1 MNNNKKRIYIIENED
16 GFKFSEKK
24 RIVSFN
30 RVAFLFFF
38 ILFIFLL
45 YSTKIVYLGSSSPKQ
60 KYQMTHK
67 IKNYRADIIDVDGRF
82 IAKSVITYN
91 IGVKPDLIND
101 KKKFLLKLKYSFP
114 ELDFNKIENEIDKK
128 KFFYLKKKL
137 TPQKSEEIKLLGEK
151 SLILEP
157 KITRIYPD
165 NNLFSH
171 TIGQIDDENFGV
183 SGIEKNFDNYLKT
196 NTKPLTMTLD
206 KEIQFLVRQELLNSE
221 KIFKNVGSASILM
234 NINNGEILSL
244 VSLPDF
250 DINKRNNISDK
261 KYINRAT
268 KGVYEFGSVFK
279 TFTIAAGFD
288 EKLIEPKD
296 MFNNL
301 EKKINCGGRTIS
313 EYDEDLSQNLSVE
326 DILIKSGNIGSVKI
340 GQKLGVDKIKNFLT
354 RVGILNDIEF
364 DIPEIGKPIPFN
376 WGKCK
381 LLTVSFG
388 HGITTTLIQLAKGYA
403 IISNGGYHITPT
415 LIKDKNIGYEKKKRV
430 LSKDVSLKINQILRR
445 VVTEGTASLADVKGY
460 NVGGKTGTALTVEN
474 GKYTKKKINTFASIF
489 PINEPKYVFIV
500 MLEDTKLSKSYVYNY
515 RNKSGSFVG
524 TPFNTAGWT
533 SVEVAAKIIEKI
545 GPILATKY

>member
-16 GFKFSEKK
+16 GFEFSEKK
-24 RIVSFN
+24 KIVSFN

-45 YSTKIVYLGSSSPKQ
+45 YSTKIIYLGSSSPNQ
-60 KYQMTHK
+60 TYQMTK
-67 IKNYRADIIDVDGRF
+67 KTENYRADIVDIDDSF

-91 IGVKPDLIND
+91 VGIKPNLIND

-114 ELDFNKIENEIDKK
+114 ELDFQKIENNIEKK

-171 TIGQIDDENFGV
+171 TMGQIDDENFGV
-183 SGIEKNFDNYLKT
+183 SGIEKSFDNYLKT
-196 NTKPLTMTLD
+196 NTEPLSLTLD

-221 KIFKNVGSASILM
+221 KIFKNIGSASILM
-234 NINNGEILSL
+234 NINSGEILSL

-261 KYINRAT
+261 KYINRVT

-279 TFTIAAGFD
+279 TFTIAAGFN
-288 EKLIEPKD
+288 EKLIEPND

-301 EKKINCGGRTIS
+301 EKKIKCGGRTIS
-313 EYDEDLSQNLSVE
+313 EYDENLSQNLSVE
-326 DILIKSGNIGSVKI
+326 EILINSGNIGSVKI
-340 GQKLGVDKIKNFLT
+340 GQKLGIDKIRNFLNQI
-354 RVGILNDIEF
+354 GILGDIKF
-364 DIPEIGKPIPFN
+364 DITEIGTPIPFN

-388 HGITTTLIQLAKGYA
+388 HGITTTLLQLAKGYA
-403 IISNGGYHITPT
+403 IISNGGFNITPT
-415 LIKDKNIGYEKKKRV
+415 LVKNISSEKRKRV
-430 LSKDVSLKINQILRR
+430 LSRDVSFKINQILRR

-460 NVGGKTGTALTVEN
+460 EVGGKTGTALIVEN

-489 PINEPKYVFIV
+489 PTNKPKYVLIV
-500 MLEDTKLSKSYVYNY
+500 MLEDTKLSKDYVYKY
-515 RNKSGSFVG
+515 RNKPGSFVG

-533 SVEVAAKIIEKI
+533 SVEVAAKIIERI

>member
-1 MNNNKKRIYIIENED
+1 MNNNKKRLYIIENNDE
-16 GFKFSEKK
+16 FKFSEKK
-24 RIVSFN
+24 KIVSFN

-45 YSTKIVYLGSSSPKQ
+45 YSTKIAYLGSSTPK
-60 KYQMTHK
+60 KTYQIANK
-67 IKNYRADIIDVDGRF
+67 IKNYRADIVDIDGSF
-82 IAKSVITYN
+82 IGKSVITYN
-91 IGVKPDLIND
+91 VGVKPKLIND

-114 ELDFNKIENEIDKK
+114 DLDFEKIEDNIEKD

-151 SLILEP
+151 SLVLEP
-157 KITRIYPD
+157 KVTRIYPD

-171 TIGQIDDENFGV
+171 TVGQIDDENFGV
-183 SGIEKNFDNYLKT
+183 SGIEKSFDNYLKT

-206 KEIQFLVRQELLNSE
+206 KEIQFLVRQELLNFE
-221 KIFKNVGSASILM
+221 KIFNNVGSASILM
-234 NINNGEILSL
+234 NINSGEILSL

-250 DINKRNNISDK
+250 DINQRKNISDK

-268 KGVYEFGSVFK
+268 KGIYEFGSVFK
-279 TFTIAAGFD
+279 TFTIAAGFH

-296 MFNNL
+296 MFKNL

-313 EYDEDLSQNLSVE
+313 EYDENLSQNLSVE
-326 DILIKSGNIGSVKI
+326 EILINSGNIGSVKI
-340 GQKLGVDKIKNFLT
+340 GQKLGVDKIKDFLI
-354 RVGILNDIEF
+354 RIGILSDIEF

-403 IISNGGYHITPT
+403 IISNGGYDITPT

-430 LSKDVSLKINQILRR
+430 LGKDVSLKINQILRR

-460 NVGGKTGTALTVEN
+460 NVGGKTGTALIVEN

-515 RNKSGSFVG
+515 RNKPGSFVG

>member
-1 MNNNKKRIYIIENED
+1 MYITEIED
-16 GFKFSEKK
+16 ACKFSENKS
-24 RIVSFN
+24 IVSFN
-30 RVAFLFFF
+30 RIAFLFFF

-45 YSTKIVYLGSSSPKQ
+45 YSTKIVYLGSTSPKQ
-60 KYQMTHK
+60 TYQMTNK
-67 IKNYRADIIDVDGRF
+67 IKNHRADIIDVDGRF

-91 IGVKPDLIND
+91 VGIKPNLIND

-114 ELDFNKIENEIDKK
+114 ELDFRKIENNLDKK

-137 TPQKSEEIKLLGEK
+137 TPKKSEEIKLLGEK
-151 SLILEP
+151 SIILEP

-183 SGIEKNFDNYLKT
+183 SGIEKSFDNYLKT
-196 NTKPLTMTLD
+196 NTKPLTITLD
-206 KEIQFLVRQELLNSE
+206 KEIQFIIRQELLDFE
-221 KIFKNVGSASILM
+221 KIFKNVGSAGILM
-234 NINNGEILSL
+234 NINSGEILSL
-244 VSLPDF
+244 ISLPDF

-261 KYINRAT
+261 MYINRAT

-279 TFTIAAGFD
+279 TFTIAAGFN

-301 EKKINCGGRTIS
+301 EKKIKCGGRTIS
-313 EYDEDLSQNLSVE
+313 EYDGNLSQNLSVE
-326 DILIKSGNIGSVKI
+326 EILINAGNIGSVKI
-340 GQKLGVDKIKNFLT
+340 GQKLGVDKIRNFLNKI
-354 RVGILNDIEF
+354 GIIGDIKF
-364 DIPEIGKPIPFN
+364 DITEIGTPIPFN

-388 HGITTTLIQLAKGYA
+388 HGITTTLLQLAKGYA
-403 IISNGGYHITPT
+403 IISNGGFNITPT
-415 LIKDKNIGYEKKKRV
+415 LVKNDNIKLEKGRRV
-430 LSKDVSLKINQILRR
+430 LNRDVSLKINQILRR

-460 NVGGKTGTALTVEN
+460 NVGGKTGTALIVEN

-489 PINEPKYVFIV
+489 PTNEPEYVLII
-500 MLEDTKLSKSYVYNY
+500 MLEDTKLSKDYVYKY
-515 RNKSGSFVG
+515 RNKPGSFVG

-533 SVEVAAKIIEKI
+533 SVEVAAKIIERI

>member
-1 MNNNKKRIYIIENED
+1 MNKNKKRLYITENED

-30 RVAFLFFF
+30 RIAFLFFF

-60 KYQMTHK
+60 KYQITNK

-82 IAKSVITYN
+82 IAKSVTTYN
-91 IGVKPDLIND
+91 VGIKPNLIND

-114 ELDFNKIENEIDKK
+114 ELDFRKIENNLDKK

-137 TPQKSEEIKLLGEK
+137 TPKKSEEIKLLGEK
-151 SLILEP
+151 SIILEP

-183 SGIEKNFDNYLKT
+183 SGIEKSFDNYLKT
-196 NTKPLTMTLD
+196 NTKPLTITLD
-206 KEIQFLVRQELLNSE
+206 KEIQFIIRQELLNFE
-221 KIFKNVGSASILM
+221 KIFKNVGSAGILM
-234 NINNGEILSL
+234 NINSGEILSL
-244 VSLPDF
+244 ISLPDF

-261 KYINRAT
+261 MYINRAT

-279 TFTIAAGFD
+279 TFTIAAGFN

-301 EKKINCGGRTIS
+301 EKKIKCGGRTIS
-313 EYDEDLSQNLSVE
+313 EYDENLSQNLSVE
-326 DILIKSGNIGSVKI
+326 EILINSGNIGSVKI
-340 GQKLGVDKIKNFLT
+340 GQKLGVDKIRNFLNKI
-354 RVGILNDIEF
+354 GIIGDIKF
-364 DIPEIGKPIPFN
+364 DITEIGTPIPFN

-388 HGITTTLIQLAKGYA
+388 HGITTTLLQLAKGYA
-403 IISNGGYHITPT
+403 IISNGGFYITPT
-415 LIKDKNIGYEKKKRV
+415 LVKNDNIKLEKGRKV
-430 LSKDVSLKINQILRR
+430 LNRDVSLKINQILRR

-460 NVGGKTGTALTVEN
+460 NVGGKTGTALIVEN

-489 PINEPKYVFIV
+489 PTNEPEYVLII
-500 MLEDTKLSKSYVYNY
+500 MLEDTKLSKDYVYKY
-515 RNKSGSFVG
+515 RNKPGSFVG

>member
-1 MNNNKKRIYIIENED
+1 MNNNKKRLYIIENED

-24 RIVSFN
+24 RVVSFN

-38 ILFIFLL
+38 ILFIFLI

-60 KYQMTHK
+60 KYQMTNK

-82 IAKSVITYN
+82 NAKSVITYN
-91 IGVKPDLIND
+91 IGVKPNLIND

-114 ELDFNKIENEIDKK
+114 ELDFRKIENNLDKK

-137 TPQKSEEIKLLGEK
+137 TPKKSEEIKLLGEK
-151 SLILEP
+151 SIILEP

-183 SGIEKNFDNYLKT
+183 SGIEKSFDNYLKT
-196 NTKPLTMTLD
+196 NTKPLTITLD
-206 KEIQFLVRQELLNSE
+206 KEIQFIIRQELLDFE
-221 KIFKNVGSASILM
+221 KIFKNVGSAGILM
-234 NINNGEILSL
+234 NINSGEILSL
-244 VSLPDF
+244 ISLPDF

-261 KYINRAT
+261 MYINRAT

-279 TFTIAAGFD
+279 TFTIAAGFN

-301 EKKINCGGRTIS
+301 EKKIKCGGRTIS
-313 EYDEDLSQNLSVE
+313 EYDENLSQNLSVE
-326 DILIKSGNIGSVKI
+326 EILINSGNIGSVKI
-340 GQKLGVDKIKNFLT
+340 GQKLGVDKIRNFLNKI
-354 RVGILNDIEF
+354 GIIGDIKF
-364 DIPEIGKPIPFN
+364 DITEIGTPIPFN

-388 HGITTTLIQLAKGYA
+388 HGITTTLLQLAKGYA
-403 IISNGGYHITPT
+403 IISNGGFNITPT
-415 LIKDKNIGYEKKKRV
+415 LVKNDNIKLEKGRRV
-430 LSKDVSLKINQILRR
+430 LNRDVSLKINQILRR

-460 NVGGKTGTALTVEN
+460 NVGGKTGTALIVEN

-489 PINEPKYVFIV
+489 PTNEPEYVLII
-500 MLEDTKLSKSYVYNY
+500 MLEDTKLSKDYVYKY
-515 RNKSGSFVG
+515 RNKPGSFVG
-524 TPFNTAGWT
+524 MPFNTAGWT

>member
-1 MNNNKKRIYIIENED
+1 MNNNKRLYIIENNDE
-16 GFKFSEKK
+16 FKFSEKK

-30 RVAFLFFF
+30 RVSFLFFL

-45 YSTKIVYLGSSSPKQ
+45 YLTKIAYLGSSTPIQ
-60 KYQMTHK
+60 TYQMANK
-67 IKNYRADIIDVDGRF
+67 IKNYRADIIDINGRF
-82 IAKSVITYN
+82 IGKSVITYN
-91 IGVKPDLIND
+91 VGVKPKLIND

-114 ELDFNKIENEIDKK
+114 ELDFEKIENNIEKN

-151 SLILEP
+151 SLVLEP
-157 KITRIYPD
+157 KVTRIYPD

-171 TIGQIDDENFGV
+171 TVGQIDDENFGV
-183 SGIEKNFDNYLKT
+183 SGIEKSFDNYLKT

-206 KEIQFLVRQELLNSE
+206 KEIQFLIRQELLNSE

-234 NINNGEILSL
+234 NINSGEILSL

-250 DINKRNNISDK
+250 DINQRKNISDK

-268 KGVYEFGSVFK
+268 KGIYEFGSVFK

-326 DILIKSGNIGSVKI
+326 EILINSGNIGSVKI
-340 GQKLGVDKIKNFLT
+340 GQKIGVDKIKNFLI
-354 RVGILNDIEF
+354 RIGILGDIKF

-403 IISNGGYHITPT
+403 IISNGGYDITPT
-415 LIKDKNIGYEKKKRV
+415 LIKDKNIGYTKERRV
-430 LSKDVSLKINQILRR
+430 LSKGVSLKMNKILRR
-445 VVTEGTASLADVKGY
+445 VVSEGTASLADVKGY
-460 NVGGKTGTALTVEN
+460 NVGGKTGTALIVEN

-489 PINEPKYVFIV
+489 PMNEPKYVFIV
-500 MLEDTKLSKSYVYNY
+500 MLEDTKLSKDYVYKY
-515 RNKSGSFVG
+515 RNKPGSFTG

>member
-16 GFKFSEKK
+16 GFEFSEKK
-24 RIVSFN
+24 KIVSFN

-45 YSTKIVYLGSSSPKQ
+45 YSTKIVYLGSSSPNQ
-60 KYQMTHK
+60 TYQITK
-67 IKNYRADIIDVDGRF
+67 KTENYRADIVDIDGSF

-91 IGVKPDLIND
+91 VGIKPNLIND

-114 ELDFNKIENEIDKK
+114 ELDFQKIENNIEKK

-171 TIGQIDDENFGV
+171 TVGQIDDENFGV
-183 SGIEKNFDNYLKT
+183 SGIEKSFDNYLKT
-196 NTKPLTMTLD
+196 NTEPLSITLD
-206 KEIQFLVRQELLNSE
+206 KEIQFLIRQELINSE

-234 NINNGEILSL
+234 NINSGEILSL

-250 DINKRNNISDK
+250 DINKRNNIFDK

-279 TFTIAAGFD
+279 TFTIAAGFN
-288 EKLIEPKD
+288 EKLIEPND

-301 EKKINCGGRTIS
+301 EKKIKCGGRTIS
-313 EYDEDLSQNLSVE
+313 EYDENLSQNLSVE
-326 DILIKSGNIGSVKI
+326 EILINSGNIGSVKI
-340 GQKLGVDKIKNFLT
+340 GQKLGIDKIRNFLNKI
-354 RVGILNDIEF
+354 GILDDIKF
-364 DIPEIGKPIPFN
+364 DITEIGTPIPFN

-388 HGITTTLIQLAKGYA
+388 HGITTTLLQLAKGYA
-403 IISNGGYHITPT
+403 IISNGGFNITPT
-415 LIKDKNIGYEKKKRV
+415 LVKNISSEKGKRV
-430 LSKDVSLKINQILRR
+430 LSRDVSLKINKILRR

-460 NVGGKTGTALTVEN
+460 DVGGKTGTALIVEN

-489 PINEPKYVFIV
+489 PTNKPKYVLIV
-500 MLEDTKLSKSYVYNY
+500 MLEDTKLSKDYVYKY
-515 RNKSGSFVG
+515 RNKPGSFVG

>member
-16 GFKFSEKK
+16 GFEFSEKK
-24 RIVSFN
+24 KIVSFN

-45 YSTKIVYLGSSSPKQ
+45 YSTKIVYLGSSSPNQ
-60 KYQMTHK
+60 TYQITK
-67 IKNYRADIIDVDGRF
+67 KTENYRADIVDIDGSF

-91 IGVKPDLIND
+91 VGIKPNLIND

-114 ELDFNKIENEIDKK
+114 ELDFQKIENNIEKK

-171 TIGQIDDENFGV
+171 TMGQIDDENFGV
-183 SGIEKNFDNYLKT
+183 SGIEKSFDNYLKT
-196 NTKPLTMTLD
+196 NTEPLSLTLD

-221 KIFKNVGSASILM
+221 KIFKNIGSASILM
-234 NINNGEILSL
+234 NINSGEILSL

-261 KYINRAT
+261 KYINRVT

-279 TFTIAAGFD
+279 TFTIAAGFN
-288 EKLIEPKD
+288 EKLIEPND

-301 EKKINCGGRTIS
+301 EKKIKCGGRTIS
-313 EYDEDLSQNLSVE
+313 EYDENLSQNLSVE
-326 DILIKSGNIGSVKI
+326 EILINSGNIGSVKI
-340 GQKLGVDKIKNFLT
+340 GQKLGIDKIRNFLNQI
-354 RVGILNDIEF
+354 GILGDIKF
-364 DIPEIGKPIPFN
+364 DITEIGTPIPFN

-388 HGITTTLIQLAKGYA
+388 HGITTTLLQLAKGYA
-403 IISNGGYHITPT
+403 IISNGGFNITPT
-415 LIKDKNIGYEKKKRV
+415 LVKNISFEKRKRV
-430 LSKDVSLKINQILRR
+430 LSRDVSFKINQILRR

-460 NVGGKTGTALTVEN
+460 EVGGKTGTALIVEN

-489 PINEPKYVFIV
+489 PTNEPKYVLIV
-500 MLEDTKLSKSYVYNY
+500 MLEDTKLSKDYVYKY
-515 RNKSGSFVG
+515 RNKPGSFVG

-533 SVEVAAKIIEKI
+533 SVEVAAKIIERI

>member
-1 MNNNKKRIYIIENED
+1 MCIRDGLKRNQNTEEEVEKLINAPDTKEPIGLRDRAMLELIYAC
-16 GFKFSEKK
+16 GLRVSELISLDLLNINLRQGVIRVIGKGEKERLVPMGEESLFWVSEYINRARSSLMTKDERESALFLSK
-24 RIVSFN
+24 R
-30 RVAFLFFF
+30 
-38 ILFIFLL
+38 
-45 YSTKIVYLGSSSPKQ
+45 GSS
-60 KYQMTHK
+60 MTRQTFWYR
-67 IKNYRADIIDVDGRF
+67 IKEYA
-82 IAKSVITYN
+82 
-91 IGVKPDLIND
+91 
-101 KKKFLLKLKYSFP
+101 LK
-114 ELDFNKIENEIDKK
+114 
-128 KFFYLKKKL
+128 
-137 TPQKSEEIKLLGEK
+137 
-151 SLILEP
+151 
-157 KITRIYPD
+157 
-165 NNLFSH
+165 
-171 TIGQIDDENFGV
+171 

-196 NTKPLTMTLD
+196 NTEPLTMTLD

-326 DILIKSGNIGSVKI
+326 EILINSGNIGSVKI

-354 RVGILNDIEF
+354 RIGILSDIEF

-403 IISNGGYHITPT
+403 IISNGGYDITPT
-415 LIKDKNIGYEKKKRV
+415 LIKDKNIGYEKKNRV
-430 LSKDVSLKINQILRR
+430 LSKNVSLEINKILRR

-460 NVGGKTGTALTVEN
+460 NVGGKTGTALIVEN

-489 PINEPKYVFIV
+489 PTNEPEYVLII
-500 MLEDTKLSKSYVYNY
+500 MLEDTKLSKDYVYKY
-515 RNKSGSFVG
+515 RNKPGSFVG

>member
-24 RIVSFN
+24 RVVSFN

-60 KYQMTHK
+60 KYQMTNK

-91 IGVKPDLIND
+91 IGVKPNLIND

-151 SLILEP
+151 ALILEP

-171 TIGQIDDENFGV
+171 TMGQIDDENFGV

-196 NTKPLTMTLD
+196 NTEPLTMTLD

-279 TFTIAAGFD
+279 TFTIAAGFN

-296 MFNNL
+296 MFNDL

-326 DILIKSGNIGSVKI
+326 EILINSGNIGSVKI
-340 GQKLGVDKIKNFLT
+340 GQKLGVDKIKDFLI
-354 RVGILNDIEF
+354 RIGILSDIKF

-403 IISNGGYHITPT
+403 IISNGGYDITPT
-415 LIKDKNIGYEKKKRV
+415 LIKNKNISYAKKKRV

-445 VVTEGTASLADVKGY
+445 VVTEGTASLADVNGY
-460 NVGGKTGTALTVEN
+460 NVGGKTGTALIVEN

-489 PINEPKYVFIV
+489 PINEPKYVFVV

-515 RNKSGSFVG
+515 RNKPGSFKG

>member
-1 MNNNKKRIYIIENED
+1 MNKNKKRLYITENED

-45 YSTKIVYLGSSSPKQ
+45 YSTKIVYLGSSGPKQ
-60 KYQMTHK
+60 KYQITNK
-67 IKNYRADIIDVDGRF
+67 IKNYRADIIDVDGSF

-91 IGVKPDLIND
+91 VGIKPNLINNE
-101 KKKFLLKLKYSFP
+101 KKFLLKLKYSFP
-114 ELDFNKIENEIDKK
+114 ELDFKKIENNINKK
-128 KFFYLKKKL
+128 KFFYLKKKI

-151 SLILEP
+151 SIILEP

-183 SGIEKNFDNYLKT
+183 SGIEKSFDNYLKT
-196 NTKPLTMTLD
+196 NTEPLTMTLD
-206 KEIQFLVRQELLNSE
+206 KEIQFLIRQELLNSE

-234 NINNGEILSL
+234 NINSGEILSL

-261 KYINRAT
+261 KFINRAT

-279 TFTIAAGFD
+279 TFTIAAGFN

-296 MFNNL
+296 VFSNL
-301 EKKINCGGRTIS
+301 EKKIRCGERTIS
-313 EYDEDLSQNLSVE
+313 EYDEDLSQNLTVE
-326 DILIKSGNIGSVKI
+326 EILIKSGNIGSVKI
-340 GQKLGVDKIKNFLT
+340 GQKLGVENIRNFLNQIG
-354 RVGILNDIEF
+354 VIGDIKF
-364 DIPEIGKPIPFN
+364 DITEIGTPIPFN

-388 HGITTTLIQLAKGYA
+388 HGITTTLLQLAKGYA
-403 IISNGGYHITPT
+403 IISNGGFNITPT
-415 LIKDKNIGYEKKKRV
+415 LIKNDNIKLEKGRRV
-430 LSKDVSLKINQILRR
+430 LNRDVSFKINQILRR
-445 VVTEGTASLADVKGY
+445 VVTEGTAGLADVKGY
-460 NVGGKTGTALTVEN
+460 NVGGKTGTALIVEN

-489 PINEPKYVFIV
+489 PTNEPEYVLII
-500 MLEDTKLSKSYVYNY
+500 MLEDTKLSKDYVYKY
-515 RNKSGSFVG
+515 RNKPGSFVG

>member
-1 MNNNKKRIYIIENED
+1 MNKNKKRLYITENED

-30 RVAFLFFF
+30 RIAFLFFF

-114 ELDFNKIENEIDKK
+114 ELDFQKIENNIDKK

-137 TPQKSEEIKLLGEK
+137 TPKKSEEIKLLGEK
-151 SLILEP
+151 SIILEP

-183 SGIEKNFDNYLKT
+183 SGIEKSFDNYLKT
-196 NTKPLTMTLD
+196 NTKPLTITLD
-206 KEIQFLVRQELLNSE
+206 KEIQFIIRQELLNFE
-221 KIFKNVGSASILM
+221 KIFKNVGSAGILM
-234 NINNGEILSL
+234 NINSGEILSL
-244 VSLPDF
+244 ISLPDF

-261 KYINRAT
+261 MYINRAT

-279 TFTIAAGFD
+279 TFTIAAGFN

-301 EKKINCGGRTIS
+301 EKKIKCGGRTIS
-313 EYDEDLSQNLSVE
+313 EYDENLSQNLSVE
-326 DILIKSGNIGSVKI
+326 EILINSGNIGSVKI
-340 GQKLGVDKIKNFLT
+340 GQKLGVDKIRNFLNKI
-354 RVGILNDIEF
+354 GIIGDIKF
-364 DIPEIGKPIPFN
+364 DITEIGTPIPFN

-388 HGITTTLIQLAKGYA
+388 HGITTTLLQLAKGYA
-403 IISNGGYHITPT
+403 IISNGGFNITPT
-415 LIKDKNIGYEKKKRV
+415 LVRNDNIKFERGRRV
-430 LSKDVSLKINQILRR
+430 LNRDVSLKINQILRR

-460 NVGGKTGTALTVEN
+460 NVGGKTGTALIVEN
-474 GKYTKKKINTFASIF
+474 GKYTEKKINTFASIF
-489 PINEPKYVFIV
+489 PTNEPEYVLII
-500 MLEDTKLSKSYVYNY
+500 MLEDTKLSKDYVYKY
-515 RNKSGSFVG
+515 RNKPGSFVG

>member
-16 GFKFSEKK
+16 GFEFSEKK
-24 RIVSFN
+24 KIVSFN

-45 YSTKIVYLGSSSPKQ
+45 YSTKIVYLGSSSPNQ
-60 KYQMTHK
+60 TYQITK
-67 IKNYRADIIDVDGRF
+67 KTENYRADIVDIDGSF

-91 IGVKPDLIND
+91 VGIKPNLIND

-114 ELDFNKIENEIDKK
+114 ELDFQKIENNIEKK

-171 TIGQIDDENFGV
+171 TVGQIDDENFGV
-183 SGIEKNFDNYLKT
+183 SGIEKSFDNYLKT
-196 NTKPLTMTLD
+196 NTEPLSITLD
-206 KEIQFLVRQELLNSE
+206 KEIQFLIRQELINSE

-234 NINNGEILSL
+234 NINSGEILSL

-250 DINKRNNISDK
+250 DINKRNSISDK

-279 TFTIAAGFD
+279 IFTIAAGFN
-288 EKLIEPKD
+288 EKLIEPND

-301 EKKINCGGRTIS
+301 EKKIKCGGRTIS
-313 EYDEDLSQNLSVE
+313 EYDENLSQNLSVE
-326 DILIKSGNIGSVKI
+326 EILINSGNIGSVKI
-340 GQKLGVDKIKNFLT
+340 GQKLGIDKIRNFLNQI
-354 RVGILNDIEF
+354 GILGEIKF
-364 DIPEIGKPIPFN
+364 DITEIGTPIPFN

-388 HGITTTLIQLAKGYA
+388 HGITTTLLQLAKGYA
-403 IISNGGYHITPT
+403 IISNGGFNITPT
-415 LIKDKNIGYEKKKRV
+415 LVKNINSEKRKRV
-430 LSKDVSLKINQILRR
+430 LSRDVSYKINQILRR

-460 NVGGKTGTALTVEN
+460 DVGGKTGTALIVEK

-489 PINEPKYVFIV
+489 PTNEPKYVLVV
-500 MLEDTKLSKSYVYNY
+500 MLEDTKLSKDYVYKY
-515 RNKSGSFVG
+515 RNKPGSFVG

-533 SVEVAAKIIEKI
+533 SVEVAAKIIERI

>member
-16 GFKFSEKK
+16 GFEFSEKK
-24 RIVSFN
+24 KIVSFN

-45 YSTKIVYLGSSSPKQ
+45 YSTKIVYLGSSSPNQ
-60 KYQMTHK
+60 TYQITK
-67 IKNYRADIIDVDGRF
+67 KTENYRADIVDIDGSF

-91 IGVKPDLIND
+91 VGIKPNLIND

-114 ELDFNKIENEIDKK
+114 ELDFQKIENNIEKK

-171 TIGQIDDENFGV
+171 TVGQIDDENFGV
-183 SGIEKNFDNYLKT
+183 SGIEKSFDNYLKT
-196 NTKPLTMTLD
+196 NNEPLSITLD
-206 KEIQFLVRQELLNSE
+206 KEIQFLIRQELINSE

-234 NINNGEILSL
+234 NINSGEILSL

-250 DINKRNNISDK
+250 DINKRNNIFDK

-279 TFTIAAGFD
+279 TFTIAAGFN
-288 EKLIEPKD
+288 EKLIEPND

-301 EKKINCGGRTIS
+301 EKKIKCGGRTIS
-313 EYDEDLSQNLSVE
+313 EYDENLSQNLSVE
-326 DILIKSGNIGSVKI
+326 EILINSGNIGSVKI
-340 GQKLGVDKIKNFLT
+340 GQKLGIDKIRNFLNKI
-354 RVGILNDIEF
+354 GILDDIKF
-364 DIPEIGKPIPFN
+364 DITEIGTPIPFN

-388 HGITTTLIQLAKGYA
+388 HGITTTLLQLAKGYA
-403 IISNGGYHITPT
+403 IISNGGFNITPT
-415 LIKDKNIGYEKKKRV
+415 LVKNISSEKGKRV
-430 LSKDVSLKINQILRR
+430 LSRDVSLKINKILRR

-460 NVGGKTGTALTVEN
+460 DVGGKTGTALIVEN

-489 PINEPKYVFIV
+489 PTNKPKYVLIV
-500 MLEDTKLSKSYVYNY
+500 MLEDTKLSKDYVYKY
-515 RNKSGSFVG
+515 RNKPGSFVG

>member
-16 GFKFSEKK
+16 GFEFSEKK
-24 RIVSFN
+24 KIVSFN

-45 YSTKIVYLGSSSPKQ
+45 YSTKIIYLGSSSPNQ
-60 KYQMTHK
+60 TYQMTK
-67 IKNYRADIIDVDGRF
+67 KTENYRADIVDIDGSF

-91 IGVKPDLIND
+91 VGIKPNLIND

-114 ELDFNKIENEIDKK
+114 ELDFQKIENNIEKK

-171 TIGQIDDENFGV
+171 TMGQIDDENFGV
-183 SGIEKNFDNYLKT
+183 SGIEKSFDNYLKT
-196 NTKPLTMTLD
+196 NTEPLSLTLD

-221 KIFKNVGSASILM
+221 KIFKNIGSASILM
-234 NINNGEILSL
+234 NINSGEILSL

-261 KYINRAT
+261 KYINRVT

-279 TFTIAAGFD
+279 TFTIAAGFN
-288 EKLIEPKD
+288 EKLIEPND

-301 EKKINCGGRTIS
+301 EKKIKCGGRTIS
-313 EYDEDLSQNLSVE
+313 EYDENLSQNLSVE
-326 DILIKSGNIGSVKI
+326 EILINSGNIGSVKI
-340 GQKLGVDKIKNFLT
+340 GQKLGIDKIRNFLNQI
-354 RVGILNDIEF
+354 GILGDIKF
-364 DIPEIGKPIPFN
+364 DITEIGTPIPFN

-388 HGITTTLIQLAKGYA
+388 HGITTTLLQLAKGYA
-403 IISNGGYHITPT
+403 IISNGGFNITPT
-415 LIKDKNIGYEKKKRV
+415 LVKNISFEKRKRV
-430 LSKDVSLKINQILRR
+430 LSRDVSFKINQILRR

-460 NVGGKTGTALTVEN
+460 EVGGKTGTALIVEN

-489 PINEPKYVFIV
+489 PTNEPKYVLIV
-500 MLEDTKLSKSYVYNY
+500 MLEDTKLSKDYVYKY
-515 RNKSGSFVG
+515 RNKPGSFVG

-533 SVEVAAKIIEKI
+533 SVEVAAKIIERI

>member
-1 MNNNKKRIYIIENED
+1 MNNNKKRLYINENNE

-24 RIVSFN
+24 KIVSFN
-30 RVAFLFFF
+30 RVAFLFFLV
-38 ILFIFLL
+38 LFIFLL
-45 YSTKIVYLGSSSPKQ
+45 YSTKIAYLGSSSPKQ
-60 KYQMTHK
+60 LYNTVNK
-67 IKNYRADIIDVDGRF
+67 IKNYRADIVDTDGSF
-82 IAKSVITYN
+82 IGKSVITYN
-91 IGVKPDLIND
+91 VGIKPDLIKD

-114 ELDFNKIENEIDKK
+114 DLDFKKIENNIDKR

-151 SLILEP
+151 SLVLEP

-171 TIGQIDDENFGV
+171 TVGQIDDENFGV
-183 SGIEKNFDNYLKT
+183 SGIEKSFDNYLKT
-196 NTKPLTMTLD
+196 NNDPLTMTLD
-206 KEIQFLVRQELLNSE
+206 KEIQFLIRQELLNSE
-221 KIFKNVGSASILM
+221 KIFKNIGSASILM
-234 NINNGEILSL
+234 NINSGEIISL

-250 DINKRNNISDK
+250 DINKRKSISDK

-288 EKLIEPKD
+288 EKLIKPKQ

-326 DILIKSGNIGSVKI
+326 EILINSGNIGSVRI
-340 GQKLGVDKIKNFLT
+340 GQKLGVEKIKNFLNQI
-354 RVGILNDIEF
+354 GILGNITF
-364 DIPEIGKPIPFN
+364 DITEIGTPIPFN

-388 HGITTTLIQLAKGYA
+388 HGITTTLLQLAKGYA
-403 IISNGGYHITPT
+403 IISNGGYDIKPT
-415 LIKDKNIGYEKKKRV
+415 LVKGENINYGKKRRV
-430 LSKDVSLKINQILRR
+430 LSKDVSLKINKILRR

-460 NVGGKTGTALTVEN
+460 DVGGKTGTALIVEN

-489 PINEPKYVFIV
+489 PSNEPRYVLIV
-500 MLEDTKLSKSYVYNY
+500 MLEDTKLSKDYVYNY
-515 RNKSGSFVG
+515 RNKPGSFVG

-533 SVEVAAKIIEKI
+533 SVEVAAKIIEQI

>member
-16 GFKFSEKK
+16 GFEFSEKK
-24 RIVSFN
+24 KIVSFN

-45 YSTKIVYLGSSSPKQ
+45 YSTKIIYLGSSSPNQ
-60 KYQMTHK
+60 TYQMTK
-67 IKNYRADIIDVDGRF
+67 KTENYRADVVDIDGSF

-91 IGVKPDLIND
+91 VGIKPNLIND

-114 ELDFNKIENEIDKK
+114 ELDFQKIENNIEKK

-171 TIGQIDDENFGV
+171 TMGQIDDENFGV
-183 SGIEKNFDNYLKT
+183 SGIEKSFDNYLKT
-196 NTKPLTMTLD
+196 NTEPLSLTLD

-221 KIFKNVGSASILM
+221 KIFKNIGSASILM
-234 NINNGEILSL
+234 NINSGEILSL

-261 KYINRAT
+261 KYINRVT

-279 TFTIAAGFD
+279 TFTIAAGFN
-288 EKLIEPKD
+288 EKLIEPND

-301 EKKINCGGRTIS
+301 EKKIKCGGRTIS
-313 EYDEDLSQNLSVE
+313 EYDENLSQNLSVE
-326 DILIKSGNIGSVKI
+326 EILINSGNIGSVKI
-340 GQKLGVDKIKNFLT
+340 GQKLGIDKIRNFLNQI
-354 RVGILNDIEF
+354 GILGDIKF
-364 DIPEIGKPIPFN
+364 DITEIGTPIPFN

-388 HGITTTLIQLAKGYA
+388 HGITTTLLQLAKGYA
-403 IISNGGYHITPT
+403 IISNGGFNITPT
-415 LIKDKNIGYEKKKRV
+415 LVKNISFEKRKRV
-430 LSKDVSLKINQILRR
+430 LSRDVSFKINQILRR

-460 NVGGKTGTALTVEN
+460 EVGGKTGTALIVEN

-489 PINEPKYVFIV
+489 PTNNPKYVLIV
-500 MLEDTKLSKSYVYNY
+500 MLEDTKLSKDYVYKY
-515 RNKSGSFVG
+515 RNKPGSFVG

-533 SVEVAAKIIEKI
+533 SVEVAAKIIERI

>member
-16 GFKFSEKK
+16 GFEFSEKK
-24 RIVSFN
+24 KIVSFN

-45 YSTKIVYLGSSSPKQ
+45 YSTKIIYLGSSSPNQ
-60 KYQMTHK
+60 TYQMTK
-67 IKNYRADIIDVDGRF
+67 KTENYRADIVDIDDSF

-91 IGVKPDLIND
+91 VGIKPNLIND

-114 ELDFNKIENEIDKK
+114 ELDFQKIENNIEKK

-171 TIGQIDDENFGV
+171 TMGQIDDENFGV
-183 SGIEKNFDNYLKT
+183 SGIEKSFDNYLKT
-196 NTKPLTMTLD
+196 NTEPLSLTLD

-221 KIFKNVGSASILM
+221 KIFKNIGSASILM
-234 NINNGEILSL
+234 NINSGEILSL

-261 KYINRAT
+261 KYINRVT

-279 TFTIAAGFD
+279 TFTIAAGFN
-288 EKLIEPKD
+288 EKLIEPND

-301 EKKINCGGRTIS
+301 EKKIKCGGRTIS
-313 EYDEDLSQNLSVE
+313 EYDENLSQNLSVE
-326 DILIKSGNIGSVKI
+326 EILINSGNIGSVKI
-340 GQKLGVDKIKNFLT
+340 GQKLGIDKIRNFLNQI
-354 RVGILNDIEF
+354 GILGDIKF
-364 DIPEIGKPIPFN
+364 DITEIGTPIPFN

-388 HGITTTLIQLAKGYA
+388 HGITTTLLQLAKGYA
-403 IISNGGYHITPT
+403 IISNGGFNITPT
-415 LIKDKNIGYEKKKRV
+415 LVKNISSEKRKRV
-430 LSKDVSLKINQILRR
+430 LSRDVSFKINQILRR

-460 NVGGKTGTALTVEN
+460 EVGGKTGTALIVEN

-489 PINEPKYVFIV
+489 PTNKPKYVLIV
-500 MLEDTKLSKSYVYNY
+500 MLEDTKLSKDYVYKY
-515 RNKSGSFVG
+515 RNKPGSFVG

>member
-1 MNNNKKRIYIIENED
+1 MNKNKKRLYITENED

-30 RVAFLFFF
+30 RIAFLFFF

-45 YSTKIVYLGSSSPKQ
+45 YSTKIIYLGSSGPKQ
-60 KYQMTHK
+60 KYQITNK

-82 IAKSVITYN
+82 IAKSVTTYN
-91 IGVKPDLIND
+91 VGIKPNLIND

-114 ELDFNKIENEIDKK
+114 ELDFRKIENNLDKK

-137 TPQKSEEIKLLGEK
+137 TPKKAEEIKLLGEK
-151 SLILEP
+151 SIILEP

-183 SGIEKNFDNYLKT
+183 SGIEKSFDNYLKT
-196 NTKPLTMTLD
+196 NTKPLTITLD
-206 KEIQFLVRQELLNSE
+206 KEIQFIIRQELLNFE
-221 KIFKNVGSASILM
+221 KIFKNVGSAGILM
-234 NINNGEILSL
+234 NINSGEILSL
-244 VSLPDF
+244 ISLPDF

-261 KYINRAT
+261 MYINRAT

-279 TFTIAAGFD
+279 TFTIAAGFN

-301 EKKINCGGRTIS
+301 EKKIKCGGRTIS
-313 EYDEDLSQNLSVE
+313 EYDENLSQNLSVE
-326 DILIKSGNIGSVKI
+326 EILINSGNIGSVKI
-340 GQKLGVDKIKNFLT
+340 GQKLGVDKIRNFLNKI
-354 RVGILNDIEF
+354 GIIGDIKF
-364 DIPEIGKPIPFN
+364 DITEIGTPIPFN

-388 HGITTTLIQLAKGYA
+388 HGITTTLLQLAKGYA
-403 IISNGGYHITPT
+403 IISNGGFNITPT
-415 LIKDKNIGYEKKKRV
+415 LIKNDNIKLEKGRRV
-430 LSKDVSLKINQILRR
+430 LNRDVSLKINQILRR

-460 NVGGKTGTALTVEN
+460 NVGGKTGTALIVEN
-474 GKYTKKKINTFASIF
+474 GKYTQKKINTFASIF
-489 PINEPKYVFIV
+489 PTNDPKYVLII
-500 MLEDTKLSKSYVYNY
+500 MLEDTKLSKDYVYKY
-515 RNKSGSFVG
+515 RNKPGSFVG

>member
-16 GFKFSEKK
+16 GFEFSEKK
-24 RIVSFN
+24 KIVSFN

-45 YSTKIVYLGSSSPKQ
+45 YSTKIIYLGSSSPNQ
-60 KYQMTHK
+60 TFQMTK
-67 IKNYRADIIDVDGRF
+67 KTENYRADIVDIDGSF

-91 IGVKPDLIND
+91 VGIKPNLIND

-114 ELDFNKIENEIDKK
+114 ELDFQKIENNIEKK

-137 TPQKSEEIKLLGEK
+137 TPQKSEKIKLLGEK

-171 TIGQIDDENFGV
+171 TMGQIDDENFGV
-183 SGIEKNFDNYLKT
+183 SGIEKSFDNYLKT
-196 NTKPLTMTLD
+196 NTEPLSLTLD

-221 KIFKNVGSASILM
+221 KIFKNIGSASILM
-234 NINNGEILSL
+234 NINSGEILSL

-261 KYINRAT
+261 KYINRVT

-279 TFTIAAGFD
+279 TFTIAAGFN
-288 EKLIEPKD
+288 EKLIEPND

-301 EKKINCGGRTIS
+301 EKKIKCGGRTIS
-313 EYDEDLSQNLSVE
+313 EYDENLSQNLSVE
-326 DILIKSGNIGSVKI
+326 EILINSGNIGSVKI
-340 GQKLGVDKIKNFLT
+340 GQKLGIDKIRNFLNQI
-354 RVGILNDIEF
+354 GILGDIKF
-364 DIPEIGKPIPFN
+364 DITEIGTPIPFN

-388 HGITTTLIQLAKGYA
+388 HGITTTLLQLAKGYA
-403 IISNGGYHITPT
+403 IISNGGFNITPT
-415 LIKDKNIGYEKKKRV
+415 LVKNISFEKKKRV
-430 LSKDVSLKINQILRR
+430 LSRDVSLKINQILRK

-460 NVGGKTGTALTVEN
+460 EVGGKTGTALIVEN

-489 PINEPKYVFIV
+489 PTNEPKYVLIV
-500 MLEDTKLSKSYVYNY
+500 MLEDTKLSRDYVYKY
-515 RNKSGSFVG
+515 RNKPGSFVG

-533 SVEVAAKIIEKI
+533 SVEVAAKIIERI

>member
-1 MNNNKKRIYIIENED
+1 MNKNKKRLYITENED

-45 YSTKIVYLGSSSPKQ
+45 YSTKIVYLGSSNPKQ
-60 KYQMTHK
+60 KYQITNK

-82 IAKSVITYN
+82 IAKSVTTYN
-91 IGVKPDLIND
+91 VGINPNLIND

-114 ELDFNKIENEIDKK
+114 ELEFRKIENNLNKK

-137 TPQKSEEIKLLGEK
+137 TPKKAEKIKLLGEK
-151 SLILEP
+151 SIILEP

-183 SGIEKNFDNYLKT
+183 SGIEKSFDNYLKT
-196 NTKPLTMTLD
+196 NTKPLTITLD
-206 KEIQFLVRQELLNSE
+206 KEIQFIIRQELLNFE
-221 KIFKNVGSASILM
+221 KIFKNVGSAGILM
-234 NINNGEILSL
+234 NINSGEILSL
-244 VSLPDF
+244 ISLPDF

-261 KYINRAT
+261 MYINRAT

-279 TFTIAAGFD
+279 TFTIAAGFN

-301 EKKINCGGRTIS
+301 EKKIKCGGRTIS
-313 EYDEDLSQNLSVE
+313 EYDENLSQNLSVE
-326 DILIKSGNIGSVKI
+326 EILINSGNIGSVKI
-340 GQKLGVDKIKNFLT
+340 GQKLGVDKIRNFLNKI
-354 RVGILNDIEF
+354 GIIGDIKF
-364 DIPEIGKPIPFN
+364 DITEIGTPIPFD

-388 HGITTTLIQLAKGYA
+388 HGITTTLLQLAKGYA
-403 IISNGGYHITPT
+403 IISNGGFNITPT
-415 LIKDKNIGYEKKKRV
+415 LFKNDNIKLEKGRRV
-430 LSKDVSLKINQILRR
+430 LNKDVSLKINQILRR
-445 VVTEGTASLADVKGY
+445 VVTEGTAGLADVKGY
-460 NVGGKTGTALTVEN
+460 NVGGKTGTALIVEN

-489 PINEPKYVFIV
+489 PTNEPEYVLII
-500 MLEDTKLSKSYVYNY
+500 MLEDTKLSKDYVYKY
-515 RNKSGSFVG
+515 RNKPGSFVG

>member
-1 MNNNKKRIYIIENED
+1 MNKNKKRLYITENED
-16 GFKFSEKK
+16 YFKFSEKK

-30 RVAFLFFF
+30 RIAFLFFF

-45 YSTKIVYLGSSSPKQ
+45 YSTKIVYLGSSGPKQ
-60 KYQMTHK
+60 KYQITNK
-67 IKNYRADIIDVDGRF
+67 IKNYRADIIDIDGRF
-82 IAKSVITYN
+82 LAKSVNTYDVG
-91 IGVKPDLIND
+91 IKPNLIND

-114 ELDFNKIENEIDKK
+114 ELDFRKIENNLDKK

-137 TPQKSEEIKLLGEK
+137 TPKKSEEIKLLGEK
-151 SLILEP
+151 SIILEP

-183 SGIEKNFDNYLKT
+183 SGIEKSFDNYLKT
-196 NTKPLTMTLD
+196 NTKPLTITLD
-206 KEIQFLVRQELLNSE
+206 KEIQFIIRQELLDFE
-221 KIFKNVGSASILM
+221 KIFKNVGSAGILM
-234 NINNGEILSL
+234 NINSGEILSL
-244 VSLPDF
+244 ISLPDF

-261 KYINRAT
+261 MYINRAT

-279 TFTIAAGFD
+279 TFTIAAGFN

-301 EKKINCGGRTIS
+301 EKKIKCGGRTIS
-313 EYDEDLSQNLSVE
+313 EYDENLSQNLSVE
-326 DILIKSGNIGSVKI
+326 EILINSGNIGSVKI
-340 GQKLGVDKIKNFLT
+340 GQRLGVDKIRNFLNKI
-354 RVGILNDIEF
+354 GIIGDIKF
-364 DIPEIGKPIPFN
+364 DITEIGIPIPFN

-388 HGITTTLIQLAKGYA
+388 HGITTTLLQLAKGYA
-403 IISNGGYHITPT
+403 IISNGGFSITPT
-415 LIKDKNIGYEKKKRV
+415 LVKNDNIKLEKGRRV
-430 LSKDVSLKINQILRR
+430 LNRDVSLKINQILRR

-460 NVGGKTGTALTVEN
+460 NVGGKTGTALIVEN

-489 PINEPKYVFIV
+489 PTNEPEYVLII
-500 MLEDTKLSKSYVYNY
+500 MLEDTKLSKDYVYKY
-515 RNKSGSFVG
+515 RNKPGSFVG

>member
-24 RIVSFN
+24 RVVSFN

-60 KYQMTHK
+60 KYQMTNK

-91 IGVKPDLIND
+91 IGVKPNLIND

-114 ELDFNKIENEIDKK
+114 ELDFNRIESEIDKK

-151 SLILEP
+151 ALILEP

-171 TIGQIDDENFGV
+171 TMGQIDDENFGV

-196 NTKPLTMTLD
+196 NTEPLTMTLD

-279 TFTIAAGFD
+279 TFTIAAGFN

-301 EKKINCGGRTIS
+301 EKKIKCGGRTIS
-313 EYDEDLSQNLSVE
+313 EYDENLSQNLSVE
-326 DILIKSGNIGSVKI
+326 EILINSGNIGSVKI
-340 GQKLGVDKIKNFLT
+340 GQKLGVDKIRNFLNKI
-354 RVGILNDIEF
+354 GIIGDIKF
-364 DIPEIGKPIPFN
+364 DITEIGTPIPFN

-381 LLTVSFG
+381 LSTVSFG
-388 HGITTTLIQLAKGYA
+388 HGITTTLLQLAKGYA
-403 IISNGGYHITPT
+403 IILNGGFNITPT
-415 LIKDKNIGYEKKKRV
+415 LVKNDNIKLEKGRRV
-430 LSKDVSLKINQILRR
+430 LNRDVSLKINQILRR

-460 NVGGKTGTALTVEN
+460 NVGGKTGTALIVEN

-489 PINEPKYVFIV
+489 PTNEPEYVLII
-500 MLEDTKLSKSYVYNY
+500 MLEDTKLSKDYVYKY
-515 RNKSGSFVG
+515 RNKPGSFVG

>member
-16 GFKFSEKK
+16 GFEFSEKK
-24 RIVSFN
+24 KIVSFN

-45 YSTKIVYLGSSSPKQ
+45 YSTKIIYLGSSSPNQ
-60 KYQMTHK
+60 TYQMTK
-67 IKNYRADIIDVDGRF
+67 KTENYRADIVDIDGSF

-91 IGVKPDLIND
+91 VGIKPNLIND

-114 ELDFNKIENEIDKK
+114 ELDFKKIENNIEKK

-171 TIGQIDDENFGV
+171 TMGQIDDENFGV
-183 SGIEKNFDNYLKT
+183 SGIEKSFDNYLKT
-196 NTKPLTMTLD
+196 NTEPLSLTLD

-221 KIFKNVGSASILM
+221 KIFKNIGSASILM
-234 NINNGEILSL
+234 NINSGEILSL

-261 KYINRAT
+261 KYINRVT

-279 TFTIAAGFD
+279 TFTIAAGFN
-288 EKLIEPKD
+288 EKLIEPND

-301 EKKINCGGRTIS
+301 EKKIKCGGRTIS
-313 EYDEDLSQNLSVE
+313 EYDENLSQNLSVE
-326 DILIKSGNIGSVKI
+326 EILINSGNIGSVKI
-340 GQKLGVDKIKNFLT
+340 GQKLGIDKIRNFLNQI
-354 RVGILNDIEF
+354 GILGDIKF
-364 DIPEIGKPIPFN
+364 DITEIGTPIPFN

-388 HGITTTLIQLAKGYA
+388 HGITTTLLQLAKGYA
-403 IISNGGYHITPT
+403 IISNGGFNITPT
-415 LIKDKNIGYEKKKRV
+415 LVKNISFEKRKRV
-430 LSKDVSLKINQILRR
+430 LSRDVSFKINQILRR

-460 NVGGKTGTALTVEN
+460 EVGGKTGTALIVEN

-489 PINEPKYVFIV
+489 PTNEPKYVLIV
-500 MLEDTKLSKSYVYNY
+500 MLEDTKLSKDYVYKY
-515 RNKSGSFVG
+515 RNKPGSFVG

-533 SVEVAAKIIEKI
+533 SVEVAAKIIERI

>member
-1 MNNNKKRIYIIENED
+1 MNNNKKRMYIIENED
-16 GFKFSEKK
+16 GFEFSEKK
-24 RIVSFN
+24 KIVSFN

-45 YSTKIVYLGSSSPKQ
+45 YSTKIVYLGSSSPNQ
-60 KYQMTHK
+60 TYQITK
-67 IKNYRADIIDVDGRF
+67 KTENYRADIVDIDGSF

-91 IGVKPDLIND
+91 VGIKPNLIND

-114 ELDFNKIENEIDKK
+114 ELDFQKIENNIEKK

-171 TIGQIDDENFGV
+171 TVGQIDDENFGV
-183 SGIEKNFDNYLKT
+183 SGIEKSFDNYLKT
-196 NTKPLTMTLD
+196 NTEPLSITLD
-206 KEIQFLVRQELLNSE
+206 KEIQFLIRQELINSE

-234 NINNGEILSL
+234 NINSGEILSL

-250 DINKRNNISDK
+250 DINKRNNIFDK

-279 TFTIAAGFD
+279 TFTIAAGFN
-288 EKLIEPKD
+288 EKLIEPND

-301 EKKINCGGRTIS
+301 EKKIKCGGRTIS
-313 EYDEDLSQNLSVE
+313 EYDENLSQNLSVE
-326 DILIKSGNIGSVKI
+326 EILINSGNIGSVKI
-340 GQKLGVDKIKNFLT
+340 GQKLGIDKIRNFLNKI
-354 RVGILNDIEF
+354 GILDDIKF
-364 DIPEIGKPIPFN
+364 DITEIGTPIPFN

-388 HGITTTLIQLAKGYA
+388 HGITTTLLQLAKGYA
-403 IISNGGYHITPT
+403 IISNGGFNITPT
-415 LIKDKNIGYEKKKRV
+415 LVKNISSEKGKRV
-430 LSKDVSLKINQILRR
+430 LSRDVSLKINKILRR

-460 NVGGKTGTALTVEN
+460 DVGGKTGTALIVEN

-489 PINEPKYVFIV
+489 PTNKPKYVLIV
-500 MLEDTKLSKSYVYNY
+500 MLEDTKLSKDYVYKY
-515 RNKSGSFVG
+515 RNKPGSFVG

>member
-1 MNNNKKRIYIIENED
+1 MNKNKKRLYITENED

-30 RVAFLFFF
+30 RIAFLFFS

-45 YSTKIVYLGSSSPKQ
+45 YSTKIVYLGSSGPKQ
-60 KYQMTHK
+60 KYQITNK
-67 IKNYRADIIDVDGRF
+67 IKNYRADIIDIDGRF
-82 IAKSVITYN
+82 LAKSVNTYDVG
-91 IGVKPDLIND
+91 IKPNLIND

-114 ELDFNKIENEIDKK
+114 ELDFRKIENNLDKK

-137 TPQKSEEIKLLGEK
+137 TPKKSEEIKLLGEK
-151 SLILEP
+151 SIILEP

-183 SGIEKNFDNYLKT
+183 SGIEKSFDNYLKT
-196 NTKPLTMTLD
+196 NTKPLTITLD
-206 KEIQFLVRQELLNSE
+206 KEIQFIIRQELLDFE
-221 KIFKNVGSASILM
+221 KIFKNVGSAGILM
-234 NINNGEILSL
+234 NINSGEILSL
-244 VSLPDF
+244 ISLPDF

-261 KYINRAT
+261 MYINRAT

-279 TFTIAAGFD
+279 TFTIAAGFN
-288 EKLIEPKD
+288 EKLIEQKD

-301 EKKINCGGRTIS
+301 EKKIKCGGRTIS
-313 EYDEDLSQNLSVE
+313 EYDGNLSQNLSVE
-326 DILIKSGNIGSVKI
+326 EILINSGNIGSVKI
-340 GQKLGVDKIKNFLT
+340 GQKLGVDKIRNFLNKI
-354 RVGILNDIEF
+354 GIIGDIKF
-364 DIPEIGKPIPFN
+364 DITEIGTPIPFN

-388 HGITTTLIQLAKGYA
+388 HGITTTLLQLAKGYA
-403 IISNGGYHITPT
+403 IISNGGFNITPT
-415 LIKDKNIGYEKKKRV
+415 LVKNDNIKLEKGRRV
-430 LSKDVSLKINQILRR
+430 LNRDVSLKINQILRR

-460 NVGGKTGTALTVEN
+460 NVGGKTGTALIVEN

-489 PINEPKYVFIV
+489 PTNEPEYVLII
-500 MLEDTKLSKSYVYNY
+500 MLEDTKLSKDYVYKY
-515 RNKSGSFVG
+515 RNKPGSFVG